1 MQTFRTNAQPSAS
14 LVAGLLPPA
23 VAAAMHLL
31 APGRLADLGS
41 LGWAAVAAPAAAGIA
56 TGAGSIALL
65 GSSLP
70 RRGVAALVEAGS
82 LGALTVGL
90 TLAAL
95 AAVGDPA
102 RLPGPELAITSA
114 VGGLVLL
121 AGLALRDLP
130 VGGRSGLVAAT
141 VGLFLLLETLLGA
154 ALLGRGWATPVAAW
168 LLVVAAG
175 AASATLIGRTAVTR
189 LRPAPSWLFLVAGSL
204 AALALARPGTLDAVP
219 GLLGLLLAG
228 VLAADT
234 AFIEQSRDDAAQAA
248 DVAEPL
254 PEPPPLTLVPDQEPP
269 TAGLERDRAESH
281 AAEQR
286 LARELRGTIE
296 ELLQARRI
304 VELQR
309 EEIARAATTDPLT
322 GLPNRSSILERLRL
336 EVAEA
341 RRYSHPV
348 AIALL
353 DVDGLGALNTAHGLA
368 IGDAVLRELSLRI
381 RLRVRAADAL
391 GRAGEDSFLAIL
403 PHTDEGGAATFVRT
417 LLRRLTD
424 RPIPTE
430 VGELTVSV
438 SVGVALIRPGMDLRD
453 EGLLASAEEAV
464 RSARA
469 AGGNRIAFDRLHGL
483 ARIDDRRT

>member
-1 MQTFRTNAQPSAS
+1 
-14 LVAGLLPPA
+14 VAGLLPPA

-31 APGRLADLGS
+31 APARLADLGA
-41 LGWAAVAAPAAAGIA
+41 LGWVAVAAPAAAGLA
-56 TGAGSIALL
+56 TSAGSIVLL

-70 RRGVAALVEAGS
+70 RRGAAALVEAGS
-82 LGALTVGL
+82 FGALTVGL
-90 TLAAL
+90 ALATL

-114 VGGLVLL
+114 VGGLLLL
-121 AGLALRDLP
+121 AGLALRNLP
-130 VGGRSGLVAAT
+130 AAGRSGLVAAT

-154 ALLGRGWATPVAAW
+154 ALLGRSWATPVAAW
-168 LLVVAAG
+168 LLVAAAG
-175 AASATLIGRTAVTR
+175 AASAALVARTAVNR
-189 LRPAPSWLFLVAGSL
+189 LRPAPAWLFLVAGSL

-228 VLAADT
+228 ALAAAE
-234 AFIEQSRDDAAQAA
+234 AFIERSGDDAAQAAAAA

-254 PEPPPLTLVPDQEPP
+254 PEPPPLTLVPDREPP
-269 TAGLERDRAESH
+269 TAGLERDRAESQ

-309 EEIARAATTDPLT
+309 EEIARASTTDPLT
-322 GLPNRSSILERLRL
+322 GLPNRSAILERLRL

-348 AIALL
+348 AIALF

-381 RLRVRAADAL
+381 RLRVRTADAL

-424 RPIPTE
+424 RPIATE
-430 VGELTVSV
+430 VGELSVSV

-453 EGLLASAEEAV
+453 EGLLAAAEEAV

-483 ARIDDRRT
+483 ARIDDRRG